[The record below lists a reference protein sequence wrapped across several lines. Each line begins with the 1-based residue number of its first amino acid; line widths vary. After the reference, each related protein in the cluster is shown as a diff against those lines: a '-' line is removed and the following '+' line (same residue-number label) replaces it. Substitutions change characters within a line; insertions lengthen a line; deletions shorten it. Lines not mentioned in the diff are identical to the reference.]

1 MFDLRR
7 RDFMT
12 LLGGAAA
19 TWPLAAVAQQPSTPV
34 VGFLSPQSAIASA
47 HLLAAV
53 RRGLNESG
61 LIEGQNVA
69 IEPRWAEGRY
79 DRLPALA
86 AELIHQPV
94 TVLVAS
100 APPAAV
106 AAQAATSTIPIV
118 FSSGAD
124 PVRLG
129 LVAGLNRPGGNITG
143 VSHFSLAL
151 EAKRLEILHELV
163 PDAARIAVLVNPTLP
178 GAEAITDEMQAAA
191 RALGVKVHVVNASSE
206 DDLDAAIAS
215 IVGAAARGLVVA
227 SDPFFLSR
235 RDRLVSAVA
244 RRAIPAIYQFREF
257 AAAGGLVSYGAN
269 LADGYRLVGVYAG
282 RIIRG
287 EKPADLPVVQPSKFE
302 LVINLNTAKALH
314 LEVPPM
320 LIARADEVIE

>member
-19 TWPLAAVAQQPSTPV
+19 TWPLAAVAQQPSKAV

-86 AELIHQPV
+86 AELIHHPV

-302 LVINLNTAKALH
+302 LVINLTTAKALR

>member
-19 TWPLAAVAQQPSTPV
+19 TWPLAAVAQQPSKPV

-86 AELIHQPV
+86 AELIHHPV

-163 PDAARIAVLVNPTLP
+163 PDAVRIAVLVNPTLP

>member
-1 MFDLRR
+1 MSTR
-7 RDFMT
+7 RDFIT
-12 LLGGAAA
+12 LLGGAVAA
-19 TWPLAAVAQQPSTPV
+19 WPVMARAQQPALPV

-61 LIEGQNVA
+61 FIEGQNVA

-86 AELIHQPV
+86 AELLHHPV

-106 AAQAATSTIPIV
+106 AARSATSTIPIV

-129 LVAGLNRPGGNITG
+129 LVVGLNRPGGNITG

-178 GAEAITDEMQAAA
+178 GAEAVTDEMQVAA
-191 RALGVKVHVVNASSE
+191 RALGLKVHVVNASSE

-235 RDRLVSAVA
+235 RDRLVTAVA

-257 AAAGGLVSYGAN
+257 AVAGGLVSYGAN

-287 EKPADLPVVQPSKFE
+287 EKPSDLPVVQPSKFE
-302 LVINLNTAKALH
+302 LVINLTTAKALR

>member
-1 MFDLRR
+1 
-7 RDFMT
+7 
-12 LLGGAAA
+12 
-19 TWPLAAVAQQPSTPV
+19 
-34 VGFLSPQSAIASA
+34 
-47 HLLAAV
+47 
-53 RRGLNESG
+53 
-61 LIEGQNVA
+61 
-69 IEPRWAEGRY
+69 
-79 DRLPALA
+79 
-86 AELIHQPV
+86 
-94 TVLVAS
+94 
-100 APPAAV
+100 
-106 AAQAATSTIPIV
+106 
-118 FSSGAD
+118 
-124 PVRLG
+124 
-129 LVAGLNRPGGNITG
+129 
-143 VSHFSLAL
+143 
-151 EAKRLEILHELV
+151 
-163 PDAARIAVLVNPTLP
+163 
-178 GAEAITDEMQAAA
+178 MQAAA

-302 LVINLNTAKALH
+302 LVINLTTAKALR

>member
-1 MFDLRR
+1 MSTR
-7 RDFMT
+7 RDFIT
-12 LLGGAAA
+12 LLGGAVAA
-19 TWPLAAVAQQPSTPV
+19 WPVMARAQQPALPV

-86 AELIHQPV
+86 AELIHHPV

-163 PDAARIAVLVNPTLP
+163 PDAVRIAVLVNPTLP